1 MTDKIS
7 DVLMA
12 SDSAIKYLANKNKII
27 FRYEIVGVKR
37 MQDTW
42 LVQIVS
48 DFYTGIV
55 FVRATDGHTKDI
67 VL

>member
-27 FRYEIVGVKR
+27 FRYEIVGVQR
-37 MQDTW
+37 MKDIW

-48 DFYTGIV
+48 EFYSGIV
-55 FVRATDGHTKDI
+55 LIRATDGNTKDI